1 MIEAFIFLC
10 YFFNDQI
17 TLKSETAATFTF
29 LNTSHVS
36 VLIVF
41 LCFKAE
47 SGLFFLFYLIKQV
60 FSLLLTAF
68 GF

>member
-1 MIEAFIFLC
+1 MLL
-10 YFFNDQI
+10 FNDQI
-17 TLKSETAATFTF
+17 TLKSETAATFTL

-47 SGLFFLFYLIKQV
+47 SGLFFYLIKEV